1 MQDFLAENSI
11 LVVLIIAFIIFT
23 GVGFYLIALERK
35 VKKLEEKA
43 NAVAEEFDE

>member
-23 GVGFYLIALERK
+23 GVGFYLINLERK
-35 VKKLEEKA
+35 VKKLEKKA
-43 NAVAEEFDE
+43 DSLAEESEE